1 MSATGCID
9 RLGSESHAHD
19 CFCQAEESSASF
31 LVSEH
36 QRNKIL
42 SLCCSYLHFLCL
54 YTFVSLLNVIIAVCR
69 GQCILS
75 RVLVF
80 LWERATW
87 TVESSVRV
95 KSNFC
100 GHSSSNS
107 IFFSVSLSL
116 GDKPLS
122 FILDC
127 YHKLVRGLIS
137 VWLTT
142 LLLWKMKLPACTLR
156 TPPLCAIV
164 SWACCSS
171 IPLWVSA
178 RAEPKILLF
187 VRKWGPALAKL
198 PVVPSRLWQGV
209 PGLGA
214 DREQHGRTWIS
225 SKAHSLFNFFFCFFP
240 LCGSNKPVL
249 QSVAHQRTY
258 FPCSLL

>member
-127 YHKLVRGLIS
+127 YHKLVRGFNKCVADYSSALEDEVTRLHPQNTS
-137 VWLTT
+137 
-142 LLLWKMKLPACTLR
+142 
-156 TPPLCAIV
+156 PLCHRELGLLQLH
-164 SWACCSS
+164 SS
-171 IPLWVSA
+171 LGFS
-178 RAEPKILLF
+178 
-187 VRKWGPALAKL
+187 
-198 PVVPSRLWQGV
+198 QG
-209 PGLGA
+209 
-214 DREQHGRTWIS
+214 
-225 SKAHSLFNFFFCFFP
+225 
-240 LCGSNKPVL
+240 
-249 QSVAHQRTY
+249 
-258 FPCSLL
+258 